1 MKIYLLSLHEKI
13 LLSLLQWSLRTLSA
27 SGPAVWAA
35 WIVDLLRHESKLYHP
50 GGQEGAGESVL
61 GHQGHRAVLTRPI
74 VWMKWVLLHRRPPTD
89 GKL

>member
-27 SGPAVWAA
+27 SGPTVWAA
-35 WIVDLLRHESKLYHP
+35 WVVDLLRHESKLSHP
-50 GGQEGAGESVL
+50 GGQEGAGEPVL

-74 VWMKWVLLHRRPPTD
+74 VRMKRILLHRRPPTD